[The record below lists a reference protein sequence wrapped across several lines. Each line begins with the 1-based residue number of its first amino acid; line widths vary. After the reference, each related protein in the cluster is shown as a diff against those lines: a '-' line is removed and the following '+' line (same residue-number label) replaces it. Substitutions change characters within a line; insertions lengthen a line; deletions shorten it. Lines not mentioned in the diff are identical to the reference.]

1 MSRRALTAIGTIG
14 PFGTEWMAVAALV
27 GVAVL
32 VAATPTVVGVPLLP
46 LAGLGCI
53 GIAAW
58 GYRRH
63 RMGRFLPAGVGLVD
77 PGLLLLA
84 AIAGRPAGGSWARV
98 PPTRP
103 SSDRSSRWR
112 RIRSPRPV
120 SCRSCAVASP
130 AVLSTSWSR

>member
-1 MSRRALTAIGTIG
+1 MTRRLGVPVMSRRALTAIGTIG
-14 PFGTEWMAVAALV
+14 PFGTEGMAVAALV

-63 RMGRFLPAGVGLVD
+63 RMGRFLPAGVGPVD

-84 AIAGRPAGGSWARV
+84 AIAGQACGWVMGAGAAHPSVVGQVVSLASYPFAAIPLTAGS
-98 PPTRP
+98 
-103 SSDRSSRWR
+103 
-112 RIRSPRPV
+112 
-120 SCRSCAVASP
+120 
-130 AVLSTSWSR
+130 